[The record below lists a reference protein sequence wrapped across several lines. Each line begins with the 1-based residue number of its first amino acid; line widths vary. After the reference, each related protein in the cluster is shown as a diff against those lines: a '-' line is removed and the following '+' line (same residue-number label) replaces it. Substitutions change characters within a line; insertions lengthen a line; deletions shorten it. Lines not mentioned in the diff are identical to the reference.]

1 MCMFLY
7 KDSELRVLNLC
18 VVLFLLFL
26 NILYNCQ
33 GIINSVIMYVI
44 RSTDVVYFVLEMF
57 L

>member
-1 MCMFLY
+1 MFLY